1 MTFPIKNYL
10 SIHTYPY
17 WKIIDLKDKIWIYI
31 NKNLSDKKRNIQ
43 YNLIY
48 IYICMDNIYPLQTQ
62 KLFSIINFDKFEQ
75 SL

>member
-48 IYICMDNIYPLQTQ
+48 IYMYG
-62 KLFSIINFDKFEQ
+62 
-75 SL
+75 